1 MENLPLAPRK
11 AQPLGPSPEIVTS
24 GLPLGIPSWN
34 EEPRSPAAFLLY
46 WHFIRRWK
54 WVLILFTVAGGLLG
68 LAAGMMRPAL
78 YEARATMEIQGF
90 NDTFLNMK
98 QFLPINESDGAG
110 NVYGDIQTQ
119 IKVLQSDSVV
129 NRVAAQMPTMEKQNL
144 PNLRPSVAPLKRA
157 LGLVPG
163 PAEYVLNESRRLA
176 KDLKVRAVGQT
187 RIIEVTAESSNPQLA
202 ADFLNELCDE
212 YMYQNIRSR
221 YEMSQHT
228 SQSLERLLDA
238 ERVKLRESEN
248 ALQDYARTSGLIF
261 TSANKNVAEE
271 KLSQLQDEL
280 SKAEEARIGAQS
292 RYETAKQVSP
302 EGLPDELSQG
312 SLREYK
318 SKLTELRRQ
327 LAHFAETYTADYYKV
342 KELEAEIATLQAA
355 VRQEQK
361 DVLQQAESR
370 YREALRHENLLA
382 SSYTNQS
389 AAVSEL
395 AQRAV
400 QYNILEREAEGNR
413 QSYDEM
419 LKQVK
424 EATVAAAVRA
434 DNVRVVDHA
443 SAPPYPSGPKRPLYC
458 ALGLL
463 AGSAGGFLFAFIRQH
478 TDCSLREPGEGL
490 QYLGLTELGAV
501 EHVHALSRRAKWLP
515 ALRTDPSEVSAQVM
529 ESYRAVVTSLLCET
543 NGNRSHL
550 FVVTSPGPNEGKT
563 TVTVNLG
570 RVLAGIGRRVVLV
583 DGDTRKQRLHK
594 IFGLNNERGLSTL
607 LQAGRI
613 YDHDLAQFVGRT
625 SIAGLSVLPSGPLTK
640 GCADLLHSPELPK
653 LMSLLKEDFD
663 FVLIDTPPVLPV
675 ADARVIGSFADGV
688 VLVARARQTTR
699 DAAEAARRRL
709 GADGIRVVGMILND
723 WDPSSSAYTYY
734 AEYARA
740 YRELPGTKA

>member
-1 MENLPLAPRK
+1 MQNLPLAPRR
-11 AQPLGPSPEIVTS
+11 ARQLGANPEILAPAVPLGVSPLHDETHAP
-24 GLPLGIPSWN
+24 G
-34 EEPRSPAAFLLY
+34 AFATY
-46 WHFIRRWK
+46 WQFVRRWK
-54 WVLILFTVAGGLLG
+54 WVLLLSTMAGGLLG
-68 LAAGMMRPAL
+68 FMASMMQPPL
-78 YEARATMEIQGF
+78 YQARATMEIQGF
-90 NDTFLNMK
+90 NDTFLNIK

-110 NVYGDIQTQ
+110 NVYGDMQTQ
-119 IKVLQSDSVV
+119 IKVLQSDRVV
-129 NRVAAQMPTMEKQNL
+129 NLVAARMPSIERQTLATLQ
-144 PNLRPSVAPLKRA
+144 PSAAPLQRA

-163 PAEYVLNESRRLA
+163 PAQYVLKEARRLA
-176 KDLKVRAVGQT
+176 NDLKVRGVGQT
-187 RIIEVTAESSNPQLA
+187 RIIELTAESSSPQLA
-202 ADFLNELCDE
+202 ADFLNALCDE
-212 YMYQNIRSR
+212 YIYQNIRSR

-228 SQSLERLLDA
+228 SQSLERLLEA

-248 ALQDYARTSGLIF
+248 ALQNYARTSGLVF
-261 TSANKNVAEE
+261 TTANRNIAEE

-292 RYETAKQVSP
+292 RYEIAKQAPP

-312 SLREYK
+312 SMREYK

-327 LAHFAETYTADYYKV
+327 LAHVAETYTADYYKV
-342 KELEAEIATLQAA
+342 KELEAEIASLQAA

-382 SSYTNQS
+382 SSYSTQS

-419 LKQVK
+419 LKEVK

-443 SAPPYPSGPKRPLYC
+443 LPPSYPSSPKRALDC

-463 AGSAGGFLFAFIRQH
+463 AGSVLGLLFAFLRQH
-478 TDCSLREPGEGL
+478 IDGSLREPGEGL

-501 EHVHALSRRAKWLP
+501 EHVQALSPRPKWLP
-515 ALRTDPSEVSAQVM
+515 GLRTDPREASARVL
-529 ESYRAVVTSLLCET
+529 ESYRAVVTSLLSET
-543 NGNRSHL
+543 TGNGSHL
-550 FVVTSPGPNEGKT
+550 FVITSPGPNEGKT

-570 RVLAGIGRRVVLV
+570 RVLAGIGRRVVIV

-594 IFGLNNERGLSTL
+594 IFGVNNERGLSTL
-607 LQAGRI
+607 LQQGRI
-613 YDHDLAQFVGRT
+613 YEHNLDEFVGRT
-625 SIAGLSVLPSGPLTK
+625 SIPGLSVLPSGPLTK
-640 GCADLLHSPELPK
+640 GCADLLHSPDLPK
-653 LMSLLKEDFD
+653 LMARLKEDYD
-663 FVLIDTPPVLPV
+663 FVLVDTPPVLPV
-675 ADARVIGSFADGV
+675 ADARVIGSFSDGV

-699 DAAEAARRRL
+699 DAAEAARQRL
-709 GADGIRVVGMILND
+709 GADGIHVVGMILND
-723 WDPSSSAYTYY
+723 WDPSSSAHTYY
-734 AEYARA
+734 AEYARS
-740 YRELPGTKA
+740 YREIG

>member
-1 MENLPLAPRK
+1 MENLPLVPRR
-11 AQPLGPSPEIVTS
+11 AQQLGSAAEVLPPAMPLRAAVIG
-24 GLPLGIPSWN
+24 
-34 EEPRSPAAFLLY
+34 EESRPAGAFLSY
-46 WHFIRRWK
+46 WQFIRRWK
-54 WVLILFTVAGGLLG
+54 WILITFSALGVLGGFLVAL
-68 LAAGMMRPAL
+68 MQPTL
-78 YEARATMEIQGF
+78 YQARASMEVQGF
-90 NDTFLNMK
+90 NDTFLNIK
-98 QFLPINESDGAG
+98 QFLPINDSDGPG
-110 NVYGDIQTQ
+110 NTYGDIQTQ
-119 IKVLQSDSVV
+119 IKVLQSDTVV
-129 NRVAAQMPTMEKQNL
+129 NRVAAQMPMLEKPRL
-144 PNLRPSVAPLKRA
+144 EAIHPAVAPVKEA
-157 LGLVPG
+157 LGMIPR
-163 PAEYVLNESRRLA
+163 PAEYVLSEARRLSN
-176 KDLKVRAVGQT
+176 DLKVRAVGQT
-187 RIIEVTAESSNPQLA
+187 RIIEVTAESSSPQLA

-221 YEMSQHT
+221 YEMGQHT
-228 SQSLERLLDA
+228 SESLEHLLEG

-248 ALQDYARTSGLIF
+248 ALQNYARTSGLIF

-292 RYETAKQVSP
+292 VFETAKKATP
-302 EGLPDELSQG
+302 EALPDELSQG

-327 LAHFAETYTADYYKV
+327 LAQVAETYTSGYYKV
-342 KELEAEIATLQAA
+342 KQLEAEIATVEAA
-355 VRQEQK
+355 VHQEQQ
-361 DVLQQAESR
+361 DVLHQAESR
-370 YREALRHENLLA
+370 YRQAVRHESLLA
-382 SSYTNQS
+382 SSYANQS

-395 AQRAV
+395 AQRSV
-400 QYNILEREAEGNR
+400 QYNILQREAEGNR

-443 SAPPYPSGPKRPLYC
+443 FPPLYPRSPKRSLEC
-458 ALGLL
+458 ALGFLT
-463 AGSAGGFLFAFIRQH
+463 GSAFGLLFAFVRQH
-478 TDCSLREPGEGL
+478 ADSSLREPGEGL

-501 EHVHALSRRAKWLP
+501 EHVRGLSSRPKWLP
-515 ALRTDPSEVSAQVM
+515 MSRRESSEVSARVLD
-529 ESYRAVVTSLLCET
+529 SYRAVVTSLLSET
-543 NGNRSHL
+543 SGSRRHL

-570 RVLAGIGRRVVLV
+570 RVLAGIGRKVVLV

-594 IFGLNNERGLSTL
+594 IFGLSNERGLSTL
-607 LQAGRI
+607 LQAGHI
-613 YDHDLAQFVGRT
+613 YDHPLEEYVGRT
-625 SIAGLSVLPSGPLTK
+625 SIAGLSVLPAGPLNA
-640 GCADLLHSPELPK
+640 GSADLLHSPDLPK
-653 LMSLLKEDFD
+653 LMSRLKEEFE

-699 DAAEAARRRL
+699 DAAEAAQQRL

-723 WDPSSSAYTYY
+723 WDPSSSPHTYY

-740 YRELPGTKA
+740 YREIA

>member
-1 MENLPLAPRK
+1 MDNLPLVPRRQ
-11 AQPLGPSPEIVTS
+11 QPLGAHPEVMSPAM
-24 GLPLGIPSWN
+24 PLGIPPLSEDNRPHGMLLTYWQ
-34 EEPRSPAAFLLY
+34 FL
-46 WHFIRRWK
+46 RRWK
-54 WVLILFTVAGGLLG
+54 WVLLLSTAAGGLLG
-68 LAAGMMRPAL
+68 LMAAMMQPPL
-78 YEARATMEIQGF
+78 YQARATMEIQGF
-90 NDTFLNMK
+90 NDTFLNIK
-98 QFLPINESDGAG
+98 QFLPINENDASG
-110 NVYGDIQTQ
+110 NTYGDIQTQ
-119 IKVLQSDSVV
+119 IKVLQSDTVV
-129 NRVAAQMPTMEKQNL
+129 NRVAAQLPVVEKPHL
-144 PNLRPSVAPLKRA
+144 GALRPAVAPLQQT
-157 LGLVPG
+157 LGLIPR
-163 PAEYVLNESRRLA
+163 PAEYVIKEAGRLA

-187 RIIEVTAESSNPQLA
+187 RIIEVSAESSSPQLA
-202 ADFLNELCDE
+202 ADFLNTLCDE

-228 SQSLERLLDA
+228 SQSLERLLEA

-248 ALQDYARTSGLIF
+248 ALQNYARTSGLIF
-261 TSANKNVAEE
+261 TSANKNIAEE

-292 RYETAKQVSP
+292 RYETARQSPP

-312 SLREYK
+312 SMREYK

-327 LAHFAETYTADYYKV
+327 LAHVAETYTADYYKV
-342 KELEAEIATLQAA
+342 KELEAEITTLQSA

-370 YREALRHENLLA
+370 YREAQRHENLLA
-382 SSYTNQS
+382 SSYASQS

-443 SAPPYPSGPKRPLYC
+443 FPPPYPSSPKRSLDC

-463 AGSAGGFLFAFIRQH
+463 LGSAFGLLFAFVRQH
-478 TDCSLREPGEGL
+478 IDSSLREPGEGL

-501 EHVHALSRRAKWLP
+501 EHVQALSTRPKWLP
-515 ALRTDPSEVSAQVM
+515 SLRTDPSEVAARVL
-529 ESYRAVVTSLLCET
+529 ESYRAVVTSLLSET
-543 NGNRSHL
+543 SGDGSRL
-550 FVVTSPGPNEGKT
+550 LVVTSPGPNEGKT

-594 IFGLNNERGLSTL
+594 IFGVSNERGLSTL
-607 LQAGRI
+607 LQEGRI
-613 YDHDLAQFVGRT
+613 YDHNLDDFVGRT
-625 SIAGLSVLPSGPLTK
+625 SIPGLSILPSGPPTK
-640 GCADLLHSPELPK
+640 GCADLLHSPDFPK
-653 LMSLLKEDFD
+653 LMSRLKEEFE

-675 ADARVIGSFADGV
+675 ADARVMASFADGV

-699 DAAEAARRRL
+699 DAAEAARHRL
-709 GADGIRVVGMILND
+709 GADGIRVIGMILND
-723 WDPSSSAYTYY
+723 WDPSSSRHTYY
-734 AEYARA
+734 AEYSRS
-740 YRELPGTKA
+740 YREIA